1 MEILIHIKSR
11 EKGPVWNECFEL
23 YHQYKNNMEKYWGEL
38 FEESVWLRVLLALGM
53 VWLSSKSYVLKLK
66 PHNEVLI
73 EKNLI

>member
-53 VWLSSKSYVLKLK
+53 VW
-66 PHNEVLI
+66 
-73 EKNLI
+73 